1 MKVGKYLKR
10 MREDKK
16 MSQVQMGEIIGKR
29 PERICEWEKDKHAIK
44 LTEFLDIV
52 AKLKIK
58 NINRIFRD

>member
-16 MSQVQMGEIIGKR
+16 ISQVQMGEIIGKR

-58 NINRIFRD
+58 NINRIFRH

>member
-16 MSQVQMGEIIGKR
+16 MSQVQMGKIIGKR
-29 PERICEWEKDKHAIK
+29 PERICEWERDKHAIK
-44 LTEFLDIV
+44 LTEFLDIA

-58 NINRIFRD
+58 NINRVFRD

>member
-16 MSQVQMGEIIGKR
+16 MSQVQMGRIIGKR